1 MEGTRIVLVRHGE
14 SIAQQ
19 QQFVAGHRGCQGLS
33 ERGRAQAALLRD
45 RLVRTGELA
54 DAVALYASVM
64 PRAIET
70 AEIIAKGVGDGG
82 IELVTDCAFCEH
94 HPGEGD
100 GLPWH
105 EYEARWPAPEEWDPD
120 LRRDPGGETW
130 NEMAARV
137 ASGLDAIIERHAGEL
152 VVVACHGGVVV
163 QSMFRWLGMRPGTGD
178 RAWINPQNTSLT
190 EWRFAVNPFSK
201 GTLPLELVRFNDW
214 AHLAGS
220 DLVGA

>member
-14 SIAQQ
+14 SVAQARK
-19 QQFVAGHRGCQGLS
+19 FVAGHAGCQGLS
-33 ERGRAQAALLRD
+33 ERGRAQASALADRLLRS
-45 RLVRTGELA
+45 GELA
-54 DAVALYASVM
+54 EASALYTSLM

-70 AEIIAKGVGDGG
+70 AEIIAKGVGDGRV
-82 IELVTDCAFCEH
+82 ELVADCDFCEN

-100 GLPWH
+100 GLSWD
-105 EYEARWPAPEEWDPD
+105 EYEARWPSSGEWDPD

-137 ASGLDAIIERHAGEL
+137 ARGLDTIIERHAGEL

-163 QSMFRWLGMRPGTGD
+163 QSMFRWLGIEPGGSE

-190 EWRFAVNPFSK
+190 EWRFGSNPFSK

-220 DLVGA
+220 DLAEL